1 MKEARIYLGKIITA
15 LANGAAVVLQE
26 SDRTVIS
33 KIRDVFRN
41 STFSISTHILNLG
54 INLVIAI
61 LLARW
66 LGPKALGQ
74 YALSTS
80 LAGIIFGIANFGLQ
94 GILTREVAK
103 NKENAQ
109 KYLGNT
115 LGIRLLISI
124 PAGIGLSY
132 IIALALG
139 FRGETLTLVLL
150 AAVFVGISGLVTV
163 FYGVFQAV
171 GKFEDQFLFNLFYK
185 VGSLMGCFF
194 LLEKGFGLSS
204 IFILF
209 ACLQAITGIL
219 SAIKISRTICLV
231 KLNINWRFWCD
242 FIRESFPLSLAGT
255 AEFVNLKSDAVI
267 LGKFKGEMATGIY
280 NGAYNLYLGA
290 TAPLYAF
297 IVAFYPTFS
306 HAYATSKHQAARLF
320 KNTFILTAAVSCVL
334 GLFLA
339 LFSNQAVVLIYGQE
353 FAKSAIPF
361 VILSCGLPFII
372 LNRLNNYVLV
382 AMGLQKWIFYI
393 ISSGAVFNV
402 IANILLIPQYSYIG
416 ASITTI
422 ITEGLVFFAGIWMIR
437 VRLKKDREELDV
449 V

>member
-1 MKEARIYLGKIITA
+1 MKAVKIYLGKIITVF
-15 LANGAAVVLQE
+15 ANGTAFVFQE
-26 SDRTVIS
+26 SDKTVIS
-33 KIRDVFRN
+33 KLREVFRN

-66 LGPKALGQ
+66 LGPEALGQ

-103 NKENAQ
+103 DRGKALE
-109 KYLGNT
+109 YLGNA
-115 LGIRLLISI
+115 LGIRLLLSI
-124 PAGIGLSY
+124 PIGIGLSY

-150 AAVFVGISGLVTV
+150 ASVFVGISGIVTL
-163 FYGVFQAV
+163 FYALFQAV
-171 GKFEDQFLFNLFYK
+171 GRFEDQFSLNLFYK
-185 VGSLMGCFF
+185 VGSLLGCFF
-194 LLEKGFGLSS
+194 LLQRGFGLSS
-204 IFILF
+204 VFILF
-209 ACLQAITGIL
+209 ACLQGIAGIL
-219 SAIKISRTICLV
+219 ASVKISRTICPV
-231 KLNINWRFWCD
+231 RININWVFWRA

-267 LGKFKGEMATGIY
+267 LGTFKGGMATGIY

-297 IVAFYPTFS
+297 IVAFYPAFS

-320 KNTFILTAAVSCVL
+320 KNTFILTAIGSF
-334 GLFLA
+334 FLA
-339 LFSNQAVVLIYGQE
+339 FILIVFSKDIVALIYGQK
-353 FAKSAIPF
+353 FAASVTPL
-361 VILSCGLPFII
+361 VILAAGLPFIV
-372 LNRLNNYVLV
+372 LNRLNNYTLI

-402 IANILLIPQYSYIG
+402 IANILLIPKYSYIG

-437 VRLKKDREELDV
+437 VRLKKDREGSDV